1 MNEKSLKVLEQ
12 YEIEVI
18 STRRGRGSYICET
31 NLGKKLLAVCGSSEK
46 KMVFVNRVLESM
58 RQKGYLYADTA
69 MANKEGKLLTPDR
82 EEEACILKDWF
93 EGRECD
99 TKSMSDVEQTVKRL
113 AQLHRLMYLP
123 PEPESDDGNYI
134 GEDLQEELLRHNR
147 ELRKVYAFI
156 RKRKQKNGFEILF
169 LNCFHMFYEQA
180 QEASEKLKSSGYTS
194 LREEMCGRGALCHG
208 NFNQHNVWFTGRNQ
222 IFVGTFDKC
231 RYDIQEADLYQFMR
245 KIMEKQDWQKHSGY
259 RILDGYDREKT
270 MGKRQRDYLY
280 VRLLYPEKFWK
291 LANQYYNRNKAWV
304 PEKSR
309 EKLEVLIRQQSQ
321 RNAFLKTLE

>member
-31 NLGKKLLAVCGSSEK
+31 NLGKKLLAGCGSSEK

-69 MANKEGKLLTPDR
+69 MANREGKLLTPDR

-99 TKSMSDVEQTVKRL
+99 TKSMADVEQTVRRL
-113 AQLHRLMYLP
+113 AQLHKIMYLP
-123 PEPESDDGNYI
+123 PEPETDESNYA
-134 GEDLQEELLRHNR
+134 GEDLQAELERHNR

-169 LNCFHMFYEQA
+169 LNCFRMFYEQA
-180 QEASEKLKSSGYTS
+180 QEALEQLQGCGYAS
-194 LREEMCGRGALCHG
+194 LREEMRSRGALCHG
-208 NFNQHNVWFTGRNQ
+208 NFNQHNVWFLGRNQ
-222 IFVGTFDKC
+222 IFVGNFDKC
-231 RYDIQEADLYQFMR
+231 RYDVQEADLYQFMR
-245 KIMEKQDWQKHSGY
+245 KIMEKQEWQKHSGY

-280 VRLLYPEKFWK
+280 IRLLYPEKFWK

-309 EKLEVLIRQQSQ
+309 EKLEILISQQSR